1 MRFAKP
7 ALTVEQ
13 QIEQLEKR
21 GMAIPDRDRAAH
33 YLTHINYYRLRA
45 YWLPFE
51 EETGD
56 GGHRFRAGASFEGAL
71 ALYLF
76 DRKLRLLVL
85 DAIERVEVAV
95 RTRWAYVLALR
106 YGSHAYL
113 REEIFQEVWKHG
125 RCLEGLTEE
134 IGRSHETFIDHYRST
149 YDEPELPPIWAACE
163 VMSFGQLSKWM
174 ENLKHRAD
182 QKEIAAP
189 YGLDPMVLNSFL
201 HHLTHI
207 RNLCAHHSRL
217 WNRRLTFTMRLPRNP
232 RHIVGWFNPAAGR
245 NLYNTLVMLAH
256 LLGVIAPQSSWKG
269 RLRALLAECPQA
281 HPSAMGFPAG
291 WEKLPVWN

>member
-1 MRFAKP
+1 MRFEKP

-13 QIEQLEKR
+13 QVELLERR
-21 GMAIPDRDRAAH
+21 GLAIPDRDRAAH

-45 YWLPFE
+45 YWLSFE
-51 EETGD
+51 EEAGD
-56 GGHRFRAGASFEGAL
+56 GGHRFRAGASFEDAL

-113 REEIFQEVWKHG
+113 REEIFQEAWKHA

-149 YDEPELPPIWAACE
+149 YAEPALPPIWAACE

-174 ENLKHRAD
+174 ENLKLRAD
-182 QKEIAAP
+182 QK
-189 YGLDPMVLNSFL
+189 
-201 HHLTHI
+201 
-207 RNLCAHHSRL
+207 R
-217 WNRRLTFTMRLPRNP
+217 NRR
-232 RHIVGWFNPAAGR
+232 
-245 NLYNTLVMLAH
+245 TL
-256 LLGVIAPQSSWKG
+256 
-269 RLRALLAECPQA
+269 RT
-281 HPSAMGFPAG
+281 
-291 WEKLPVWN
+291 